1 MRRFCNRSWGSCTLV
16 LVMIICFS
24 SCKME
29 KVAPAQEAVKDIS
42 GNWRIIK
49 ATRNGADLTSIV
61 DFSQFRL
68 KFDAGKYTL
77 VNKVPFLVS
86 QDGNYALD
94 DPKYPFKIT
103 FTAGGTTPVAT
114 AFNFPIV
121 NGARQLTI
129 TFSPGCANNSYV
141 YVFQK
146 TQ

>member
-1 MRRFCNRSWGSCTLV
+1 
-16 LVMIICFS
+16 
-24 SCKME
+24 ME
-29 KVAPAQEAVKDIS
+29 KIGTAKEAVKDIT
-42 GNWRIIK
+42 GNWKIIK

-68 KFDAGKYTL
+68 NFNEGKYAL

-86 QDGNYALD
+86 QDGTYALD

-103 FTAGGTTPVAT
+103 FTAGGSSSPVAT

-129 TFSPGCANNSYV
+129 TFSPGCTNNSYV

-146 TQ
+146 VQ

>member
-1 MRRFCNRSWGSCTLV
+1 MKRFCKTTKIGLALV
-16 LVMIICFS
+16 LVLGTLFG

-29 KVAPAQEAVKDIS
+29 KVGPVAESVKDIS
-42 GNWRIIK
+42 GNWKIIK

-68 KFDAGKYTL
+68 NFNQGKYSL

-86 QDGNYALD
+86 QNGAYALD

-103 FTAGGTTPVAT
+103 FTAGTATPVST

-129 TFSPGCANNSYV
+129 TFSPGCANNTYV

-146 TQ
+146 SN